1 MRVIRLALA
10 QINVTLGAFDANVAR
25 IKSALESAEANGAD
39 LVLFPE
45 MTVCGYPPED
55 LLLKADFLQANRTA
69 LEALAPACKRITA
82 VVGFADRADDVYNAA
97 AVLHGGEIAGVYHKH
112 HLPNYAV
119 FDEKRYFK
127 PGREPV
133 IFHIDGI
140 PFGVTICED
149 MWYPDGPHVLQAAE
163 GAEILLCASASPFS
177 RGKTRERERMLATRA
192 TDTVSVVA
200 FCNLIG
206 GQDELVFDG
215 GSVIVDER
223 GQLRARA
230 QAFEEDLIYCDIDAD
245 SVFRSRLHDPRRR
258 DGSAVRAELR
268 SIFKPARHVELKPL
282 QERTKQSSPVAATVA
297 PEHTT
302 LAEVH
307 RAITLGLRDYVDK
320 NGFQSV
326 VLGLSGGI
334 DSALSA
340 ALAVDA
346 LGPERVI
353 GVAMASAFTSRQSVD
368 DAEELAGRL
377 GIRLLSVGIQEMV
390 DTYVRELKPL
400 FEGMEEDATE
410 ENLQARARGNVLM
423 ALSNKFGWLVIATGN
438 KSEFA
443 VGYCTLYGDMAGGF
457 AVLKDV
463 PKTLVYALS
472 RHLNERAAT
481 EGQTPPIP
489 QSTLTRPPTAEL
501 KADQR
506 DEDSLPPYATLDP
519 LLAAYIEE
527 DLAPEALIAR
537 GFEPDMVSRVI
548 RMVDCNEYK
557 RRQAPPGIRITPRA
571 FGRDRRLP
579 ITNHYRPRIEARA
592 DAREESEGSPASPR
606 REGRDRRQDHGA
618 GARNG

>member
-1 MRVIRLALA
+1 MRAIRLALA
-10 QINVTLGAFDANVAR
+10 QINLTLGAFEANLAR
-25 IKSALESAEANGAD
+25 IRSALERAEGSGAD

-45 MTVCGYPPED
+45 MTLCGYPPED
-55 LLLKADFLQANRTA
+55 LLLKSDFLQANREA
-69 LEALAPACKRITA
+69 LESLAPSCERIAA
-82 VVGFADRADDVYNAA
+82 VVGFADRSDDVFNAA
-97 AVLHGGEIAGVYHKH
+97 AVLHRGRVAGIYHKH

-119 FDEKRYFK
+119 FDEKRYFQS
-127 PGREPV
+127 GREPV
-133 IFHIDGI
+133 VFHIDGI

-163 GAEILLCASASPFS
+163 GAEILLCASASPFH
-177 RGKTRERERMLATRA
+177 RGKTRDRERMLATRA
-192 TDTVSVVA
+192 ADTVSVVA
-200 FCNLIG
+200 FCNLVG

-230 QAFEEDLIYCDIDAD
+230 QAFEEDLIFCDIDAD

-258 DGSAVRAELR
+258 DGGTIRAELR
-268 SIFKPARHVELKPL
+268 SIFLPVRHVELKPR
-282 QERTKQSSPVAATVA
+282 QERPEAAPPMPATVA
-297 PEHTT
+297 SELTP
-302 LAEVH
+302 LAELH
-307 RAITLGLRDYVDK
+307 RAITLGLHDYVDK
-320 NGFQSV
+320 NGFESV

-346 LGPERVI
+346 LGAERVI
-353 GVAMASAFTSRQSVD
+353 GVTMPSEYTSRQSVD

-377 GIRLLSVGIQEMV
+377 GIRLLNVGIRETV
-390 DTYVRELKPL
+390 DSYVKELEPL
-400 FEGMEEDATE
+400 FEGREEDVTE
-410 ENLQARARGNVLM
+410 ENLQARARGNILM
-423 ALSNKFGWLVIATGN
+423 ALSNKFGWLVLATGN

-463 PKTLVYALS
+463 PKTLVYALA
-472 RHLNERAAT
+472 RHINERAAT
-481 EGQTPPIP
+481 EGLTPPIP
-489 QSTLTRPPTAEL
+489 QSTLIRPPTAEL
-501 KADQR
+501 KPEQR

-519 LLAAYIEE
+519 VLAAYIEE
-527 DLAPEALIAR
+527 DLAPDELIAR
-537 GFEPDMVSRVI
+537 GFDADVVSRVV

-579 ITNHYRPRIEARA
+579 ITNHYHPRIGAGSA
-592 DAREESEGSPASPR
+592 APEGERSPAAGIPGR
-606 REGRDRRQDHGA
+606 RPDRPQNQGSGA
-618 GARNG
+618 